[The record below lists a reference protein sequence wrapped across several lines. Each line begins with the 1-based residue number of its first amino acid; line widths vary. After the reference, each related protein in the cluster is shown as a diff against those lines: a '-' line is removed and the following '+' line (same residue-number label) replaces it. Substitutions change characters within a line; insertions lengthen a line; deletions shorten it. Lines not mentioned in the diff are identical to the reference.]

1 MPDWITLILL
11 LINVI
16 LLLILL
22 FKKQNKQENEQLSK
36 LENLEREFQRID
48 ASMKDEFRRNREE
61 AATSSK
67 QTREEIS
74 DSVLKRMAEIANL
87 QKDQLTTFSNQLNQ
101 LTKSNED
108 KLDKMRETIE
118 TKIRHLQDEN
128 SKKLDEMRATV
139 DEKLQTTLEKR
150 LGESFKQ
157 VSDRLELVHQGL
169 GEMQT
174 LASGVGDLK
183 KVLSNVKSKGVLGE
197 YQLENILDQLLTP
210 SQYARNVKTK
220 AGSNANVEFAI
231 KLPGRED
238 KNTEVWLPIDAKFP
252 TEDFQNLME
261 AYELGSI
268 EKIAEHKKLMA
279 ARIKLFAKDINEKYI
294 DPPNTTDFALMF
306 LPFEGLYAEVLR
318 IAGLFEDIQ
327 RVYKVV
333 ITGPT
338 TISAFLNS
346 LQMGFRT
353 LAIEKRSS
361 EVWELLG
368 AIKTEFSNFGSILEK
383 THKKLQEASNV
394 IDQAS
399 TRSRAIERRLKNVQE
414 LPKADSLKLID
425 DANNKDLLFED
436 IEDVTEE
443 PEEK

>member
-1 MPDWITLILL
+1 MPDLIIPFLL
-11 LINVI
+11 LVDTVLLIA
-16 LLLILL
+16 LLL
-22 FKKQNKQENEQLSK
+22 KKQNNRKDEQILL
-36 LENLEREFQRID
+36 LENLEKEFQRMET
-48 ASMKDEFRRNREE
+48 SMKDEFRRNRDET
-61 AATSSK
+61 ASSSK

-74 DSVLKRMAEIANL
+74 DSILKRMSEIANM
-87 QKDQLTTFSNQLNQ
+87 QKDQLTTFSNQLTQ
-101 LTKSNED
+101 LTGSNED

-197 YQLENILDQLLTP
+197 YQLESILDQLLTP

-220 AGSNANVEFAI
+220 DGSNANVEFAI

-238 KNTEVWLPIDAKFP
+238 KNKQIWLPIDAKFP
-252 TEDFQNLME
+252 TEDFQNLMD

-327 RVYKVV
+327 RIYKVV

-399 TRSRAIERRLKNVQE
+399 TRSRAIERKLKNVQE
-414 LPKADSLKLID
+414 LPKADSIKLID
-425 DANNKDLLFED
+425 DADNRDLLFEE
-436 IEDVTEE
+436 IEELTDE
-443 PEEK
+443 PEV